1 MANKYLRLF
10 LTPSAATETTIYT
23 APAANNAVLSS
34 LRVTNDNAGTANIS
48 AAIYPGGGA
57 TPYKLLKAYVLPP
70 SQTMDILSGVP
81 CVLIAGD
88 VLKVTA
94 SVADVDFNL
103 SYLEIDRA

>member
-34 LRVTNDNAGTANIS
+34 LRVTNDNASTASIS
-48 AAIYPGGGA
+48 AAIYPGGAG

-94 SVADVDFNL
+94 SVADVDFYL